1 MYFNRDDKNTLIIFA
16 IIFTVALIAVIA
28 ILNLVW
34 QVVGKS
40 VGQFFNDFG
49 YAVQASTLDYNFAI
63 PARQNAQLNPQPIQA
78 QPTPSVKPADNGDKV
93 VNLNY
98 NFPVPQSTQEIPG
111 EGLDDPVL
119 EDIKKIYYQ
128 NISMPE
134 ISGINIF
141 IPKIGIE
148 SPVNGGKNFQS
159 LLEKGFWIYPG
170 SGGLGRGEL
179 VMLCQKSYF
188 GANDPRSCWNINNL
202 VIGDEIILRKDNHEF
217 KYRITNIGTFSKTYQ
232 FLYLPI
238 SQDQDTIK
246 IVTSDKNNSDK
257 RSVILGLRE
266 N

>member
-1 MYFNRDDKNTLIIFA
+1 MYFNRDDKNILIIFV
-16 IIFTVALIAVIA
+16 IIFTVALIAIIA

-40 VGQFFNDFG
+40 VGEFFNNFG

-63 PARQNAQLNPQPIQA
+63 PVKKDVQPNPQPIQT
-78 QPTPSVKPADNGDKV
+78 QPTPSVKPAANGDKV

-98 NFPVPQSTQEIPG
+98 NFPVPQDSQKIPG
-111 EGLDDPVL
+111 EGLDDPIL

-128 NISMPE
+128 NINMQE
-134 ISGINIF
+134 ISRINIF

-148 SPVNGGKNFQS
+148 SPVNGGRNFQS

-170 SGGLGRGEL
+170 SGELGRGEL
-179 VMLCQKSYF
+179 VMLCQRSYF

-202 VIGDEIILRKDNHEF
+202 AVGDEITLRKNNHEF
-217 KYRITNIGTFSKTYQ
+217 KYRITIIGTFSKTYQ

-257 RSVILGLRE
+257 RTVILGVKE